1 MGGGIDQ
8 SQLDRLFTAALKAA
22 IARIEKDGTFFPLI
36 FEVRDTGVVQNVA
49 VLETEAI
56 EGAQSVLDRFTALL
70 RPRAADGTIRA
81 AAIAL
86 HRPGES
92 AIEIRLRAANYSSD
106 IRVPFTL
113 ETRGLI
119 RKQRA
124 VAFGEFAARDADNE
138 IF

>member
-8 SQLDRLFTAALKAA
+8 SQLDRLFTAALEAA
-22 IARIEKDGTFFPLI
+22 IARIEKDRTFFPLI
-36 FEVRDTGVVQNVA
+36 FELRETGAVHNVA

-56 EGAQSVLDRFTALL
+56 EGAQSVLDRFAALL
-70 RPRAADGTIRA
+70 RPRAAEGTIRA

-86 HRPGES
+86 HRADDK

-106 IRVPFTL
+106 IRVPFEL

-124 VAFGEFAARDADNE
+124 VTLGEFAAREAEND